1 MDELEKNQKEL
12 LRLAQDFGSEIIES
26 MRKYIHG
33 KSPEEAVAIVF
44 AGLGFVL
51 LATKGVLQPTG
62 YMQIPTMRIDFD
74 GEKVIYDF
82 SEQGKEKESELPTRA
97 NAENSL
103 ATIGG

>member
-1 MDELEKNQKEL
+1 MSENEEKEQIEINTSKEP
-12 LRLAQDFGSEIIES
+12 DSN
-26 MRKYIHG
+26 
-33 KSPEEAVAIVF
+33 P
-44 AGLGFVL
+44 
-51 LATKGVLQPTG
+51 KGVLQPTG